1 MKLREAAPT
10 PSVSLETAGRDIL
23 SAWQAQRLAQ
33 LLIDIHGHNAFY
45 TRKLDAAGITL
56 PALASLRWPEDLA
69 RLPLTTK
76 AELIADQETHAP
88 WGTALT
94 EPIEKYTRY
103 CHTSST
109 TGRPLKW
116 IDTNESWQWM
126 LDCWKAVFRAA
137 RVTAADRIF
146 FPFSFGPFLGFW
158 SAFEAGCQIGAHCVP
173 GGGMSSQLRLAMIE
187 SVKPTVVCCTPTY
200 ALRLAEVAAETD
212 ESGPGA
218 GSASGG
224 ARALAESSVRVVIVA
239 GEPGGSI
246 AATRERIEQSWGARV
261 IDHHGLT
268 EVGPISFECWENP
281 GFLHL
286 NEAEYL
292 CEVIDPATGEA
303 VPDGQMGELVVTNLG
318 RTASPVIR
326 YRTADI
332 VVRRSARCRCG
343 RIFARLEGG
352 ILARADDMVNVRG
365 VNVFPAAIES
375 VVRRF
380 AEIGEFRSTVTHQN
394 AMRALALEIELLPA
408 AVERAGAGAGD
419 QAALTTALG
428 QQLREALGLTIPIQI
443 VPSGT
448 LPQFDM
454 KSRRFVVER

>member
-1 MKLREAAPT
+1 MRSEVAAP
-10 PSVSLETAGRDIL
+10 SLETAGRDIVT
-23 SAWQAQRLAQ
+23 AWQAQRLGQ
-33 LLIDIHGHNAFY
+33 LLIDIHGRNRFY
-45 TRKLDAAGITL
+45 TRKLEAAGVDL
-56 PALASLRWPEDLA
+56 VSLASLQWPEDLA

-76 AELIADQETHAP
+76 AELIADQEAHAP

-94 EPIEKYTRY
+94 EPIERYTRY

-137 RVTAADRIF
+137 RVTASDRIF

-173 GGGMSSQLRLAMIE
+173 GGGMSSQLRLSMIE

-200 ALRLAEVAAETD
+200 ALRLAEVAAE
-212 ESGPGA
+212 E
-218 GSASGG
+218 G

-246 AATRERIEQSWGARV
+246 TATRERIEQAWGARV

-303 VPDGQMGELVVTNLG
+303 VADGQMGELVITNLG

-332 VVRRSARCRCG
+332 VIRRSGRCPCG
-343 RIFARLEGG
+343 RTFARLEGG

-365 VNVFPAAIES
+365 VNVFPAAIEA

-380 AEIGEFRSTVTHQN
+380 PAIGEFRSTVTHQN
-394 AMRALALEIELLPA
+394 AMRALSLDIELLPA
-408 AVERAGAGAGD
+408 AGDHAGLI
-419 QAALTTALG
+419 AALA

-454 KSRRFVVER
+454 KSRRFIVER